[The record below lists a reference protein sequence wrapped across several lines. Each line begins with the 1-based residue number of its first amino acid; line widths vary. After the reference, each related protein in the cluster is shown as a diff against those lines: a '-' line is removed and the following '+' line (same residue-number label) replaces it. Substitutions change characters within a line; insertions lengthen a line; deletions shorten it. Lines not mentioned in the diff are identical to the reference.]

1 MYYSYLFVSL
11 FMIKSVV
18 EIKRLELLTS
28 CVQGRRSSQLS
39 YIPTPCILS
48 DTGELTQGGARGC
61 LAMGIAGLGVN

>member
-11 FMIKSVV
+11 FIIKSVV

-39 YIPTPCILS
+39 YIPIFIYTFN
-48 DTGELTQGGARGC
+48 
-61 LAMGIAGLGVN
+61 V